1 MTRIL
6 LVGPEPE
13 TIDYTDPALP
23 PGLDV
28 VKVRAGLALAAA
40 TLAQRGWQ
48 MDICLLPPD
57 GTAAAMLQA
66 QLAGTEYQCVVIGT
80 GLRLPPKNLLLFEL
94 AINIIHKTAPNAAI
108 AFNTGPVQTSD
119 AAARWVLERK

>member
-28 VKVRAGLALAAA
+28 VKV
-40 TLAQRGWQ
+40 
-48 MDICLLPPD
+48 PPD